1 MLAHLDPLTVD
12 RTLSGLAAVGGQ
24 LQQGLELP
32 QEWTR
37 SMLAASLRL
46 LPTANLVS
54 LASMLQSAGQLALPL
69 PPVWLAAAMMR
80 LQQLLGQAGVLL
92 PAPHSTTSS
101 SSGSTDSVA
110 SSDSIGSSTH
120 APGRRFVR
128 SSRASSSSSTSAG
141 RSMVLSARLERS
153 FLQLCLQRVLFG
165 LRAQQML
172 NPAPQRKLWLAAQQ
186 AAHGQRAAGAAGASA
201 DVPAMGPDAGA
212 SRSGVAGSSDALT
225 VWPWLAPAVT
235 AVWPSTQAAHLALQ
249 TLARGG

>member
-12 RTLSGLAAVGGQ
+12 KTLSGLAAAGGQ

-32 QEWTR
+32 QDWTS

-69 PPVWLAAAMMR
+69 PPVWLAAAMVR

-92 PAPHSTTSS
+92 PAPNSSS
-101 SSGSTDSVA
+101 SSGSTDSGA
-110 SSDSIGSSTH
+110 SSDSSGSSLH

-128 SSRASSSSSTSAG
+128 SVRASSSSTGAG

-172 NPAPQRKLWLAAQQ
+172 NPAAQRKLWLAAQQ
-186 AAHGQRAAGAAGASA
+186 AAHGQSASGAGASA
-201 DVPAMGPDAGA
+201 DVSALGPDAGA
-212 SRSGVAGSSDALT
+212 SHSGVGGSSDALA

-235 AVWPSTQAAHLALQ
+235 AVWPSTQAARLALQ
-249 TLARGG
+249 TLARGE

>member
-12 RTLSGLAAVGGQ
+12 KTLSGLAAVGGQ

-32 QEWTR
+32 QEWTG

-69 PPVWLAAAMMR
+69 PPVWLAAAMVR

-92 PAPHSTTSS
+92 PTPHSTTSN
-101 SSGSTDSVA
+101 SGSTDSGA
-110 SSDSIGSSTH
+110 SGDSSGSSTH

-128 SSRASSSSSTSAG
+128 SVRASSSSSSTGAG
-141 RSMVLSARLERS
+141 RSMVLSARLKRS

-186 AAHGQRAAGAAGASA
+186 AAHGQRAAGAGASV
-201 DVPAMGPDAGA
+201 DLSAMGLDAGA
-212 SRSGVAGSSDALT
+212 SRSGVGGSSDALT

-249 TLARGG
+249 TLELGG